1 MKPQRTN
8 VTSFTYIKSWADALT
23 NLLIEQG
30 GFPERE
36 MWPKGNY
43 TYVSPPRNKPKEG
56 FFMSKIN
63 NTKSTPT
70 PKPVFARLTPEMSRE
85 EKIRNLKAA
94 LEKSG
99 IKIVDD
105 KPHTNN

>member
-1 MKPQRTN
+1 
-8 VTSFTYIKSWADALT
+8 
-23 NLLIEQG
+23 
-30 GFPERE
+30 
-36 MWPKGNY
+36 
-43 TYVSPPRNKPKEG
+43 
-56 FFMSKIN
+56 MSKIN